1 MIVPRVEGTLQLVQ
15 EPGGRLRA
23 AGARPRGIERL
34 LLGRSPLEA
43 VYLSQQASAHSG
55 VSHALAAVRAWED
68 AGKLPVAPNG
78 VLLRE
83 LLHLLSFLHG
93 HVQHF
98 YFQTLPDYLPL
109 SAWVPPL
116 DENGPAAR
124 IASGIV
130 ASAAKIWEPPPFQS
144 RFDEGARR
152 RFAERT
158 VEAVRTLS
166 SLQRMMSVIGGKF
179 PVVMSIAP
187 GGMTMALDEAGAL
200 RLLEYL
206 QHLEPFLTEAVLDDG
221 LSLIDRYPE
230 TLTLGKGGANFISLG
245 STPADETGEAGLFP
259 TSVLLGRRLQGLT
272 LPITESIGRAYYRV
286 PRGGGGHG
294 PIVEEALG
302 KPGAYSWI
310 KAPRVGGSAVET
322 GAIGRLVITQLA
334 GIHGRAS
341 GMAALVQEQLGVPL
355 EESNTVA
362 GRIVARLG
370 ELDLIF
376 RRCREILEKL
386 APGEPFLDN
395 SADPSGLSGE
405 GVGQIESPSGA
416 VRHHMVVEDGR
427 IGYYDIIAAST
438 WNGSSQDENEV
449 NGPLD
454 TALGQRA
461 WDLQDGD
468 DRLDLSRIVHAF
480 AFSAT
485 DAVH

>member
-187 GGMTMALDEAGAL
+187 GGMTMALDEAGDIATIAPCD
-200 RLLEYL
+200 R
-206 QHLEPFLTEAVLDDG
+206 VLH
-221 LSLIDRYPE
+221 SRM
-230 TLTLGKGGANFISLG
+230 ARAG
-245 STPADETGEAGLFP
+245 SI
-259 TSVLLGRRLQGLT
+259 R
-272 LPITESIGRAYYRV
+272 
-286 PRGGGGHG
+286 
-294 PIVEEALG
+294 
-302 KPGAYSWI
+302 
-310 KAPRVGGSAVET
+310 
-322 GAIGRLVITQLA
+322 
-334 GIHGRAS
+334 
-341 GMAALVQEQLGVPL
+341 
-355 EESNTVA
+355 
-362 GRIVARLG
+362 VARAAG
-370 ELDLIF
+370 KNDANTETAIRSDA
-376 RRCREILEKL
+376 
-386 APGEPFLDN
+386 APTK
-395 SADPSGLSGE
+395 
-405 GVGQIESPSGA
+405 VGRSVAESS
-416 VRHHMVVEDGR
+416 
-427 IGYYDIIAAST
+427 
-438 WNGSSQDENEV
+438 
-449 NGPLD
+449 
-454 TALGQRA
+454 
-461 WDLQDGD
+461 
-468 DRLDLSRIVHAF
+468 
-480 AFSAT
+480 
-485 DAVH
+485 